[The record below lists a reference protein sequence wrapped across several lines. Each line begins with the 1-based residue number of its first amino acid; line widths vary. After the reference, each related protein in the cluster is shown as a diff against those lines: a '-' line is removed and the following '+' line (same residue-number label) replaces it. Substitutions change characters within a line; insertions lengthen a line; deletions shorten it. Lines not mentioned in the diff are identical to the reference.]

1 MMVTIPF
8 SASAPVPETEALLP
22 ERMMEAEAFRVSAEE
37 ETEAEL
43 SPVPVVLQ
51 EVAAAA
57 KSRAQI
63 RMEAIRLTFFIFGS
77 SFEVMALL

>member
-1 MMVTIPF
+1 
-8 SASAPVPETEALLP
+8 
-22 ERMMEAEAFRVSAEE
+22 MEAEAFRVSAEE

-51 EVAAAA
+51 EVAATA

-63 RMEAIRLTFFIFGS
+63 RMEAIRLTFFIFNS
-77 SFEVMALL
+77 SFEGMVLLVKGLAKIYLKVLQKFL